1 MLATSEF
8 ITRSDGSIYHLGLR
22 PHEIALDIITVGDPD
37 RVSTVMSH
45 LEDIEIDR
53 QLREFRTVTGSRA
66 GKRWTIIS
74 TGIGTDNVDIVFNE
88 LDALV
93 NVDFN
98 TRTIK
103 EELTQLRFYRLGTSG
118 AIQEEV
124 LVDSFVA
131 SAYAVDL
138 GPLCHYYRDFTDI
151 EEISHE
157 VRQVL
162 DGAGI
167 RHQPSTVEGSQDL
180 LDQLPSDFV
189 RGITFTAPGFYAPQ
203 GRAIRLPPRSN
214 NYLDEL
220 AAIAHMGCQATN
232 LEMETAGIYLLAS
245 LLGHQAISLNA
256 ILANRRTGVFSSQ
269 PSKTVGLLIERFF
282 EVYG

>member
-8 ITRSDGSIYHLGLR
+8 ITRSDGSIYHLGLH
-22 PHEIALDIITVGDPD
+22 PHEIAHDIITVGDPD
-37 RVSTVMSH
+37 RVDNVMAH
-45 LEDIEIDR
+45 LDSVEFDR

-74 TGIGTDNVDIVFNE
+74 TGIGTDNIDIVFNE

-93 NVDFN
+93 NVDFE
-98 TRTIK
+98 TRTIRPQ
-103 EELTQLRFYRLGTSG
+103 LTQLRFYRLGTSG
-118 AIQEEV
+118 AIQAAIP
-124 LVDSFVA
+124 VDSFVA

-138 GPLCHYYRDFTDI
+138 GPLCHYYRDVTDI
-151 EEISHE
+151 EAVSGQ
-157 VRQVL
+157 VMQVL
-162 DGAGI
+162 DRAGI
-167 RHQPSTVEGSQDL
+167 RHQPSTIEGSQDL

-203 GRAIRLPPRSN
+203 GRAIRLQPRSSD
-214 NYLDEL
+214 YLDGL

-232 LEMETAGIYLLAS
+232 LEMETAGIYLLAG
-245 LLGHQAISLNA
+245 LLGHQTISLNA
-256 ILANRRTGVFSSQ
+256 ILANRRTGDFSGQ
-269 PSKTVGLLIERFF
+269 PSKTVELLIERFF